1 MSDNK
6 LETPNTDKKLRILT
20 NVLKTAL
27 QVWLRS
33 QVSQI
38 SQLKV
43 EMKASDRQIL
53 SGYIPWVAIYASHA
67 VYKNLHL
74 RHIQLEAENIR
85 INIGSILKGR
95 PLQLLETVPVT
106 GEITVEQEDLNASL
120 SSALLTSALNEL
132 LDTLLPEQRSSS
144 QSIVWQKIVLGDGQ
158 FTLYFSP
165 SWQVDSPWIK
175 ISAGLKL
182 LNNNELQITLLDND
196 ENAAVVQQSQNR
208 HNFSLGSEVDIK
220 QLQLIPGKVVC
231 RGRINVNP

>member
-6 LETPNTDKKLRILT
+6 LETPNADKKLRILT

-67 VYKNLHL
+67 VYKNFHL
-74 RHIQLEAENIR
+74 RQIQLEAENIR
-85 INIGSILKGR
+85 INIASILKGQ

-106 GEITVEQEDLNASL
+106 GKITVEQDDLNASL

-144 QSIVWQKIVLGDGQ
+144 QSIVWQKILLGDGQ

-165 SWQVDSPWIK
+165 SWPIDSPWIK
-175 ISAGLKL
+175 ICVGLKL
-182 LNNNELQITLLDND
+182 LNNNELQITLLNND
-196 ENAAVVQQSQNR
+196 ENRPVAQESENR
-208 HNFSLGSEVDIK
+208 HTLSLGSEVDIK
-220 QLQLIPGKVVC
+220 QLQLVPGKVIC